1 MLTLQDIPGVG
12 SSLANRLSQ
21 TLGSEGAVIEAL
33 DRGDIASLTAVEGLS
48 ANRAIR
54 LIKAVRGSDPDICRS
69 GEGEVLHR
77 RVLESISEGASNSAS
92 RERIQLLGPYP
103 RTERGQI
110 DANRIRVEE
119 AMDFILKNPSK
130 SEQWQSLTAGL
141 TRIQRGN
148 GRLDRVVVVPS
159 QEVANSVEG
168 LESRCRVIV
177 RDAKETWKDYVV
189 FNTVTWVGD
198 GGPRDPPS
206 GWIVLPS
213 IIKLDQAVPEISI
226 EWFHENRSSIESIV
240 SISSFDWGAHS
251 LSDSIL
257 TLVEPLNGLSD
268 LIDALGSEGGDLTS
282 LESVKDSLWTE
293 IKTIEGAV
301 NDAIIASTSDAHLSL
316 DGEEVLSFYAD
327 TDGLNRRIQAAVAT
341 GIEQAVQDGRNRLD
355 AYLDGTSIRIPHD
368 WVDSDY
374 PFIVHRRAI
383 EDIESALDAAIIT
396 AKGDDL
402 VRNSREASRLFEGCR
417 LAILGLTEMEMW
429 MAVAR
434 WAISHRCVMPEIV
447 SDGSGFRLDEARHLL
462 LDVEPTPITYGL
474 GSVAA
479 DEDLDRLALLTGA
492 NSGGKTTLLE
502 TIAMCVLLTH
512 AGLPIPATHGRVSL
526 VDELH
531 MLAKVSG
538 TQSAGA
544 LERTLIRLADVFTS
558 PSVKLV
564 LADELEAITEPGAAA
579 RILSG
584 LLDAAMSNPSSS
596 VVLVTHI
603 GDQIQSRS
611 GGDLRIDGIEARGLD
626 ENLELI
632 VDRTPKRGL
641 LARSTPELIVRRLAA
656 RSEGPAS
663 DLFNRLAERFTD

>member
-1 MLTLQDIPGVG
+1 MLALQDIPGVG
-12 SSLANRLSQ
+12 SSLADRLSR
-21 TLGSEGAVIEAL
+21 TLGSEDAVIEAL
-33 DRGDIASLTAVEGLS
+33 DRGDVASLTAVEGLS

-54 LIKAVRGSDPDICRS
+54 LIKAARGSDPDICRS
-69 GEGEVLHR
+69 GEGDALHR
-77 RVLESISEGASNSAS
+77 RILESIAEGASNSAAK
-92 RERIQLLGPYP
+92 ERIQLLGPHP
-103 RTERGQI
+103 RTEREQI
-110 DANRIRVEE
+110 VANRRRIEE
-119 AMDFILKNPSK
+119 AMDFILKHPSK
-130 SEQWQSLTAGL
+130 SEEWQTLTTGL
-141 TRIQRGN
+141 SRIQRGN

-168 LESRCRVIV
+168 LESRCRIIV
-177 RDAKETWKDYVV
+177 RDEKETWKDYAV
-189 FNTVTWVGD
+189 FNTVTWIGE
-198 GGPRDPPS
+198 GGPRDPPP
-206 GWIVLPS
+206 GWIALPS
-213 IIKLDQAVPEISI
+213 ITRIDQAVPEISI
-226 EWFHENRSSIESIV
+226 EWFHENHSSIESIV
-240 SISSFDWGAHS
+240 SISSFDWGSHS

-257 TLVEPLNGLSD
+257 TLVEPLNGLRE
-268 LIDALGSEGGDLTS
+268 LTEVLGSEGGDLSS
-282 LESVKDSLWTE
+282 LEAIKDGLWAE
-293 IKTIEGAV
+293 IKTIEGSV
-301 NDAIIASTSDAHLSL
+301 NDAIVASTSDANLSL

-327 TDGLNRRIQAAVAT
+327 ADGLNRRIQAAVAT
-341 GIEQAVQDGRNRLD
+341 GIEQAVQDGRNKLD
-355 AYLDGTSIRIPHD
+355 IYLNDVSIRIPHD

-374 PFIVHRRAI
+374 PFIVRRRAV
-383 EDIESALDAAIIT
+383 EDIESALDAAIIA
-396 AKGDDL
+396 AKGEDL
-402 VRNSREASRLFEGCR
+402 IRNSREASRLFEDCR
-417 LAILGLTEMEMW
+417 LAILGLTEIEMW

-434 WAISHRCVMPEIV
+434 WAISNRCVMPEIV
-447 SDGSGFRLDEARHLL
+447 SKESGFRLDEARHLL
-462 LDVEPTPITYGL
+462 LDVDPTPITYGL

-479 DEDLDRLALLTGA
+479 EGDLDRLALLTGA

-502 TIAMCVLLTH
+502 TVAMCVLLAH
-512 AGLPIPATHGRVSL
+512 AGLPIPAAKGRVAL

-531 MLAKVSG
+531 ILAKVSG

-584 LLDAAMSNPSSS
+584 LLEAAMSNPSSS

-611 GGDLRIDGIEARGLD
+611 GANLRIDGIEARGLD

-656 RSEGPAS
+656 RSQGSAS
-663 DLFNRLAERFTD
+663 ELFNQLADRFTD